1 MAANTAPSRR
11 SRSGMS
17 GGLVAVILWGLAP
30 VATRAVVSQLSV
42 LPLLV
47 FRLGVAG
54 ILLLPWAL
62 PVFRRLRLRTAG
74 RLLAAGFLGLT
85 GYTLPVTAGL
95 RWLPAATA
103 GPLLATEPVWVM
115 VLSVAFL
122 GQRFRARAWI
132 GCAVAMG
139 GVVTLAD
146 PAAVA
151 SAHGDRLIA
160 GTGLV
165 LAGTLAFAAYTIVLR
180 PLSETYGAVPATAAS
195 TVAGALPYLALAGTV
210 SLPRLA
216 GLTAAAGGEL
226 AFLAAGSSVLGML
239 LWNRAVLAAGSARV
253 SVLLYLEPVVSVAA
267 AMMLLGEQLTAATIA
282 GGLLIL
288 AGVIAAGA
296 PRRRSRGQRGPA
308 PPAAGSAGRPGS
320 GLTGLSADSDRRGIQ
335 S

>member
-1 MAANTAPSRR
+1 
-11 SRSGMS
+11 MS

-30 VATRAVVSQLSV
+30 VATRAVVPAVAV

-62 PVFRRLRLRTAG
+62 PVFRRLGLRTAG

-122 GQRFRARAWI
+122 AQRFRARAWL
-132 GCAVAMG
+132 GCAIAMG
-139 GVVTLAD
+139 GVVTLAG
-146 PAAVA
+146 PAALA
-151 SAHGDRLIA
+151 GADGDRLIA

-165 LAGTLAFAAYTIVLR
+165 LVGTLAFAAYTIVLR
-180 PLSETYGAVPATAAS
+180 PLSEIYGAVPATAAS

-216 GLTAAAGGEL
+216 GLTGAAWGEL
-226 AFLAAGSSVLGML
+226 AFLAVGSSVLGML

-267 AMMLLGEQLTAATIA
+267 AMMLLGERLTAATIT

-296 PRRRSRGQRGPA
+296 PARLRRPA
-308 PPAAGSAGRPGS
+308 GNGAAEASPGSPGAADGRAGTGRPGRR
-320 GLTGLSADSDRRGIQ
+320 LTGLAAGRGRRGIQ